1 MAYQEIEGIYSQ
13 EEAEEKAEEKLNQI
27 FINLFEKGV
36 QIIEKDVRIDT
47 MDGICMYTVDL
58 TLQQPIGVEQI
69 IDESQYTREDA
80 DDS

>member
-1 MAYQEIEGIYSQ
+1 MAYEEIEGIYSQ